1 MTRRLPLTT
10 IEEFLLWEDRRA
22 YPWSCFVRL
31 HFSGRIDERAL
42 EAAVRTIM
50 PRHPLLCSRVVS
62 QGRRMYWEAVDD
74 AMPEITWID
83 GLPPEEMPRAK
94 HQDLREEAGLR
105 LFVVRNEENSQLT
118 VQIHHAC
125 ADGAGM
131 FVFINDLLIAYA
143 RQMGVKSR
151 RLQLPEFDPVR
162 LAQRGS
168 YGVSLW
174 KLVKMLPRQ
183 MLGLK
188 GVRQFLSRSP
198 VAVLPHEVL
207 PCDDP
212 PPEHYP
218 ATRTHTFT
226 AEETARLR
234 EAAKQTGTTVNDLLI
249 RDVFLTLGA
258 WRAKNGAGDDEAWL
272 RMMVPFNLRTN
283 SDRSLSAA
291 NIVSSVFLDRRE
303 NDFQQPETLLE
314 SVREEMNLI
323 KDNKLGY
330 TFIFSLKVFSLLPN
344 GLKNNARQDRCSS
357 SCIFTNMG
365 RPLIRCPLPRDAGRL
380 VAGNVRLELIDGT
393 APLRP
398 YNCVTFNAVEY
409 ARRLTFILH
418 YDARIVSDGQ
428 ADDLLATF
436 VSRLR
441 ETLAEGA
448 SPQAA
453 SARQRAAGDPVS

>member
-1 MTRRLPLTT
+1 MSRRMPLTT
-10 IEEFLLWEDRRA
+10 IEEFLLWEDRPA

-50 PRHPLLCSRVVS
+50 PRHPLLCSRLVS

-74 AMPEITWID
+74 PMPEITCIE
-83 GLPPEEMPRAK
+83 GPTGGSFPRTRN
-94 HQDLREEAGLR
+94 QDLRQEIGIK
-105 LFVVRNEENSQLT
+105 LFVVRDEASSDLT
-118 VQIHHAC
+118 LQIHHAC

-131 FVFINDLLIAYA
+131 FVFANDLLIAYA

-151 RLQLPEFDPVR
+151 RLQLPEFDPAR

-168 YGVSLW
+168 YGLSLW

-183 MLGLK
+183 MVGLA

-198 VAVLPHEVL
+198 VAVLPHDVL

-212 PPEHYP
+212 PPAHYP
-218 ATRTHTFT
+218 ATRTHTFS

-234 EAAKQTGTTVNDLLI
+234 QAAKQTGSTVKDLLI
-249 RDVFLTLGA
+249 RDVFLTLGT
-258 WRAKNGAGDDEAWL
+258 WRAENDVEDDEAWL

-291 NIVSSVFLDRRE
+291 NIVSSVFLDRRGQ
-303 NDFQQPETLLE
+303 DFEQPKALLE
-314 SVREEMNLI
+314 SVQDEMNLI

-330 TFIFSLKVFSLLPN
+330 TFILSLKVFSLLPN

-365 RPLIRCPLPRDAGRL
+365 RPLIRCPLPREEGRL
-380 VAGNVRLELIDGT
+380 AAGNVRLERIDGT

-398 YNCVTFNAVEY
+398 YNCVTFNASEY

-418 YDARIVSDGQ
+418 YDARIISDAQ
-428 ADDLLATF
+428 ADDLMATF

-441 ETLAEGA
+441 QTLAEGVSPVTA
-448 SPQAA
+448 SEQ
-453 SARQRAAGDPVS
+453 SRAVGTR